1 MKSVDGDQGFTL
13 KICDSVVRAPR
24 REELMIIG
32 VPKEIKAQETR
43 VAVTPEGARR
53 LVESGHTVYVQKDA
67 GVLSGFSDDA
77 YAKAGARLEAKVED
91 LWKEAE
97 LIVKVKEP
105 LDSEYRHLRKGLNIF
120 TYLHLAGVP
129 ALARALCE
137 SQVTAI
143 GYETVEAADGELLL
157 LTPMSEVAGRIA
169 TQIGTYL
176 LHSNHGGKGLLLGG
190 VTGTRRGT
198 VVVVGGGHVGLNAAE
213 VALGL
218 RAETVILDINE
229 DKLAWIDKKYEGRIK
244 TVKSTP
250 ESVAKWTAKADLLI
264 GAILVAGDRAP
275 NVVTDEMVKS
285 MQPGSVIVDVAIDQG
300 GCVENISPTSHN
312 EPTYTRYGVIHY
324 AVPNMPALTPHTST
338 EALTTATFP
347 YVLKLANE
355 GIDGAFSKDSG
366 LAKGLQIRAG
376 KVVLPVLR
384 KLFPNLA

>member
-1 MKSVDGDQGFTL
+1 
-13 KICDSVVRAPR
+13 
-24 REELMIIG
+24 MIIG
-32 VPKEIKAQETR
+32 VPKEIKEQETR
-43 VAVTPEGARR
+43 VAITPEGARR
-53 LVESGHTVYVQKDA
+53 LVKSGHTVYVQKGA
-67 GVLSGFSDDA
+67 GVHSGFTDDS
-77 YAKAGARLEAKVED
+77 YAQAGAHLEAKVGN

-97 LIVKVKEP
+97 LIVKVKES
-105 LDSEYRHLRKGLNIF
+105 LESEYRYFRRGLNIF

-137 SQVTAI
+137 SGVTAI
-143 GYETVEAADGELLL
+143 GYETVEAQDGELLL

-198 VVVVGGGHVGLNAAE
+198 VVVIGGGHVGLNAAE

-218 RAETVILDINE
+218 RAETVILDINK
-229 DKLAWIDKKYEGRIK
+229 DKLAWIDKKYEGKIK
-244 TVKSTP
+244 TVKSSP
-250 ESVAKWTAKADLLI
+250 ASVSEWTAKADLLI

-275 NVVTDEMVKS
+275 HVVSEEMVES

-300 GCVENISPTSHN
+300 GCVESIRPTSHN
-312 EPTYTRYGVIHY
+312 EPTYTKHGVIHY

-355 GIDGAFSKDSG
+355 GIDGACSSDAG
-366 LAKGLQIRAG
+366 LAKGLQTKDG